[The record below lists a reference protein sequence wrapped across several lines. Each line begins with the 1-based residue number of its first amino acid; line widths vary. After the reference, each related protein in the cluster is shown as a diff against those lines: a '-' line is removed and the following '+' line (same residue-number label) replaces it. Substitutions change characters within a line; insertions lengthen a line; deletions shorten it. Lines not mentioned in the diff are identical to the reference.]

1 MDRSKSDHLPLQIQ
15 SGGYIRYQQRCHFRQ
30 QTIHFSARDK
40 QMKVFLERL
49 L

>member
-1 MDRSKSDHLPLQIQ
+1 MDGSSSDHLPLQIQ
-15 SGGYIRYQQRCHFRQ
+15 SGGYIRYQHRCHSGQ